1 MKATGIVRRI
11 DDLGRVVIPKEIRRT
26 LRIRE
31 GDPLEIFTEREGSV
45 ILRKYSPIGEIGAV
59 AGLYAESLAHTIFTE
74 REGSVILRKYSPIG
88 EIGAVAGLYAESL
101 AHTMNCIVCLTD
113 MDQIVAASGNGS
125 KELLNRYISKELEY
139 AIQARKQIRTEKRK
153 ADYIPIFAGGE
164 EYSQEI
170 ICPIISGGDV
180 MGTVVFLHKEEHKK
194 FSEVEE
200 KMAAVAAEFLGRQME
215 Q

>member
-45 ILRKYSPIGEIGAV
+45 ILRKYSPIGEI
-59 AGLYAESLAHTIFTE
+59 
-74 REGSVILRKYSPIG
+74 GSVILRKYSPIG

-139 AIQARKQIRTEKRK
+139 AIQARKQIRTEKRE

-170 ICPIISGGDV
+170 ICPIISGGEK
-180 MGTVVFLHKEEHKK
+180 GSGLH
-194 FSEVEE
+194 SDIRR
-200 KMAAVAAEFLGRQME
+200 G
-215 Q
+215 

>member
-45 ILRKYSPIGEIGAV
+45 ILRKYSPIGEIV
-59 AGLYAESLAHTIFTE
+59 S
-74 REGSVILRKYSPIG
+74 
-88 EIGAVAGLYAESL
+88 VAGLYAESL

-139 AIQARKQIRTEKRK
+139 AIKARKQIRTEKRK

-180 MGTVVFLHKEEHKK
+180 MGTVVFLHKGEHKK

>member
-31 GDPLEIFTEREGSV
+31 GDPLEIFTEREG
-45 ILRKYSPIGEIGAV
+45 
-59 AGLYAESLAHTIFTE
+59 
-74 REGSVILRKYSPIG
+74 
-88 EIGAVAGLYAESL
+88 IGAVAGLYAESL

-139 AIQARKQIRTEKRK
+139 AIQARKQIRTEKRE

-164 EYSQEI
+164 EYSREI

>member
-31 GDPLEIFTEREGSV
+31 GDPLE
-45 ILRKYSPIGEIGAV
+45 
-59 AGLYAESLAHTIFTE
+59 IFTE

-170 ICPIISGGDV
+170 ICPIISGGDEQWCFY
-180 MGTVVFLHKEEHKK
+180 TKK
-194 FSEVEE
+194 NTKNSVKWKKKWQLWQQNFWADRWNSK
-200 KMAAVAAEFLGRQME
+200 KML
-215 Q
+215 

>member
-1 MKATGIVRRI
+1 
-11 DDLGRVVIPKEIRRT
+11 
-26 LRIRE
+26 
-31 GDPLEIFTEREGSV
+31 
-45 ILRKYSPIGEIGAV
+45 
-59 AGLYAESLAHTIFTE
+59 
-74 REGSVILRKYSPIG
+74 
-88 EIGAVAGLYAESL
+88 
-101 AHTMNCIVCLTD
+101 MNCIVCLTD
-113 MDQIVAASGNGS
+113 MDQIVAASGSGS

-194 FSEVEE
+194 I
-200 KMAAVAAEFLGRQME
+200 Q
-215 Q
+215 

>member
-31 GDPLEIFTEREGSV
+31 GDPLE
-45 ILRKYSPIGEIGAV
+45 
-59 AGLYAESLAHTIFTE
+59 IFTE

-139 AIQARKQIRTEKRK
+139 AIQARKQIRTEKGSGLYSDIRRGRGIFSGNYLS
-153 ADYIPIFAGGE
+153 DYQWRGRDGN
-164 EYSQEI
+164 
-170 ICPIISGGDV
+170 SG
-180 MGTVVFLHKEEHKK
+180 VFTQRRTQKI
-194 FSEVEE
+194 
-200 KMAAVAAEFLGRQME
+200 Q
-215 Q
+215 

>member
-11 DDLGRVVIPKEIRRT
+11 DDLGRVVIPKKFEGHFG
-26 LRIRE
+26 IRE
-31 GDPLEIFTEREGSV
+31 GDPLE
-45 ILRKYSPIGEIGAV
+45 
-59 AGLYAESLAHTIFTE
+59 IFTE

-113 MDQIVAASGNGS
+113 MDQIVAASGSGS

-139 AIQARKQIRTEKRK
+139 AIQARKQIRTEKGSGLYSDIRR
-153 ADYIPIFAGGE
+153 GE

-170 ICPIISGGDV
+170 ICPIISGGTDGNSGV
-180 MGTVVFLHKEEHKK
+180 LHKEEHKNSVK
-194 FSEVEE
+194 WKKKWQLWQQNFWADRW
-200 KMAAVAAEFLGRQME
+200 KQ
-215 Q
+215 

>member
-1 MKATGIVRRI
+1 
-11 DDLGRVVIPKEIRRT
+11 
-26 LRIRE
+26 
-31 GDPLEIFTEREGSV
+31 
-45 ILRKYSPIGEIGAV
+45 
-59 AGLYAESLAHTIFTE
+59 
-74 REGSVILRKYSPIG
+74 
-88 EIGAVAGLYAESL
+88 
-101 AHTMNCIVCLTD
+101 MNCIVCLTD

-139 AIQARKQIRTEKRK
+139 AIQARKQIRTEKRE

>member
-31 GDPLEIFTEREGSV
+31 GDPLE
-45 ILRKYSPIGEIGAV
+45 
-59 AGLYAESLAHTIFTE
+59 IFTE

-153 ADYIPIFAGGE
+153 RTIFPIFAGGE

-180 MGTVVFLHKEEHKK
+180 MGTVGVFTQEEHKK
-194 FSEVEE
+194 FSEW
-200 KMAAVAAEFLGRQME
+200 KKKWQLWQHNLLGQTDGTSKKITLKSD
-215 Q
+215 QDVL